1 MVYSTYYGWDHMIM
15 VCENWIPQ
23 LRLDPTGNN
32 ILGTLI
38 YIRTQLFMNIDVMV
52 WISTFLGCR
61 VWVVNCKLCCYL
73 AWWEALTLYQM
84 KWLDGNGLSF

>member
-1 MVYSTYYGWDHMIM
+1 MIM

-38 YIRTQLFMNIDVMV
+38 YIRTQLFMNIDAMV
-52 WISTFLGCR
+52 
-61 VWVVNCKLCCYL
+61 
-73 AWWEALTLYQM
+73 
-84 KWLDGNGLSF
+84 